1 MSKTGREHYRRG
13 VRSPER
19 YIYVDA
25 ERRETPDLRKLSR
38 AVIAIALREAEME
51 AEALAVL
58 KFARESNDGPTDQ
71 ADPSNDGPEVKE

>member
-1 MSKTGREHYRRG
+1 MSKTGREHYGRG

-58 KFARESNDGPTDQ
+58 KFARQ
-71 ADPSNDGPEVKE
+71 ADDELGDQTQPKKDGSEAGE